1 MKSFDELYFE
11 YQKSV
16 EVQKGVIGR
25 YRIELLKA
33 TKKSNMNE
41 VKRLNSILCVLYEE
55 KRELEERTAEIGKYL
70 LKIK

>member
-11 YQKSV
+11 YQRSV
-16 EVQKGVIGR
+16 EVQKCVIGR
-25 YRIELLKA
+25 YRLELLKA

>member
-11 YQKSV
+11 YQRSV